1 MPKGRFLRWFDPAWY
16 RYLRRRYPW
25 STVLT
30 IAILIGALGLG
41 GYAAVVAMGA
51 GSATSDTY
59 VALTPTVTRNV
70 TVRIH
75 GRTVVKRIPVVKR
88 VYAKP
93 TTVMET
99 RTIQTPGGE
108 KVVTRPVVRY
118 QVVYRK
124 KVVLVHGKP
133 VTVRQSVTDTRM
145 LTDTRLLTVT
155 NMVTNEHTSTVVNER
170 TNTVS
175 QTQTVTR
182 TQTAPPETTTVF
194 ATTTEHVTTTTPRAT
209 VTTPTVTVTVTVTVP
224 AP

>member
-1 MPKGRFLRWFDPAWY
+1 MPKGRFLRWVDPVWY
-16 RYLRRRYPW
+16 RYLGHRYPW

-59 VALTPTVTRNV
+59 VALTTTVTRNV

-99 RTIQTPGGE
+99 RTIQTPGGT

-155 NMVTNEHTSTVVNER
+155 NVVTNER

-194 ATTTEHVTTTTPRAT
+194 ATTTEHVTTTTPGAIVT
-209 VTTPTVTVTVTVTVP
+209 VTAPVITVTVTVP
-224 AP
+224 TP

>member
-1 MPKGRFLRWFDPAWY
+1 MPKGRFLRWVDPLWY
-16 RYLRRRYPW
+16 RYLRRRYPFG
-25 STVLT
+25 TVLT

-59 VALTPTVTRNV
+59 VALTTTVTRNV
-70 TVRIH
+70 KVRVH
-75 GRTVVKRIPVVKR
+75 GRTMVKRIPVVKR

-99 RTIQTPGGE
+99 RTIQTPGGT

-133 VTVRQSVTDTRM
+133 VTVRQRITDTRM

-155 NMVTNEHTSTVVNER
+155 SMSTVVNER

-194 ATTTEHVTTTTPRAT
+194 ATTTEHVTTTTPAD
-209 VTTPTVTVTVTVTVP
+209 TVTVTAPVITVTVTVP

>member
-1 MPKGRFLRWFDPAWY
+1 MPKGRFLRWVDPLWY
-16 RYLRRRYPW
+16 RYLRRRYPFG
-25 STVLT
+25 TVLT

-59 VALTPTVTRNV
+59 VALTTTVTRNV
-70 TVRIH
+70 KVRVH
-75 GRTVVKRIPVVKR
+75 GRTMVKRIPVVKR

-99 RTIQTPGGE
+99 RTIQTPGGA

-118 QVVYRK
+118 RVVYRK

-145 LTDTRLLTVT
+145 LTDTVT
-155 NMVTNEHTSTVVNER
+155 NVVTNEHTSTVVNER

-194 ATTTEHVTTTTPRAT
+194 ATTTEHVTTTTPGAT
-209 VTTPTVTVTVTVTVP
+209 VTVIAPVITVTVTFS

>member
-1 MPKGRFLRWFDPAWY
+1 MPRGRFLRWVDPAWY
-16 RYLRRRYPW
+16 RYLGQRYPGG
-25 STVLT
+25 TVLT
-30 IAILIGALGLG
+30 IAISIGALGLG
-41 GYAAVVAMGA
+41 GYAAVGAMDA
-51 GSATSDTY
+51 GSATSDAY
-59 VALTPTVTRNV
+59 VALTTTGTRNV
-70 TVRIH
+70 KVRLH
-75 GRTVVKRIPVVKR
+75 GRTVIKRIPVVKR

-93 TTVMET
+93 TTIMET

-145 LTDTRLLTVT
+145 LTNTVT
-155 NMVTNEHTSTVVNER
+155 NVVTNEHTSTVVNER

-182 TQTAPPETTTVF
+182 TLTAPPETTTVF
-194 ATTTEHVTTTTPRAT
+194 ATTTEHVTTTTPGAT
-209 VTTPTVTVTVTVTVP
+209 VTVTAPVVTVTVTVP
-224 AP
+224 AH

>member
-1 MPKGRFLRWFDPAWY
+1 MPKGRFLRWVDPAWY
-16 RYLRRRYPW
+16 RYLGQRYPW
-25 STVLT
+25 GTVLT
-30 IAILIGALGLG
+30 IALLIGALGLG
-41 GYAAVVAMGA
+41 GYAAVSAMGA
-51 GSATSDTY
+51 GSAANDTY
-59 VALTPTVTRNV
+59 VALTTTVTRNV
-70 TVRIH
+70 KVRMH

-99 RTIQTPGGE
+99 RTIQTPGGA

-155 NMVTNEHTSTVVNER
+155 NVVTNER

-194 ATTTEHVTTTTPRAT
+194 ATTTEHVTTTTPGAIVT
-209 VTTPTVTVTVTVTVP
+209 VTAPVITVTVTVP
-224 AP
+224 TP

>member
-1 MPKGRFLRWFDPAWY
+1 MPKGRFLRWVDPAWY
-16 RYLRRRYPW
+16 RYLGQRYPW
-25 STVLT
+25 GTVLT
-30 IAILIGALGLG
+30 IAISIGALGLG
-41 GYAAVVAMGA
+41 GYAAVRAMGA

-59 VALTPTVTRNV
+59 VALTTTVTRNV
-70 TVRIH
+70 KVRMH

-99 RTIQTPGGE
+99 RTIQTPGGA

-118 QVVYRK
+118 HVVYRK

-145 LTDTRLLTVT
+145 LTDTVT
-155 NMVTNEHTSTVVNER
+155 NVVTNEHTSTVVNER

-182 TQTAPPETTTVF
+182 TLTAPPETTTVF
-194 ATTTEHVTTTTPRAT
+194 ATTTEHVTTTTPGA
-209 VTTPTVTVTVTVTVP
+209 TVTVTAPVTVTVP

>member
-1 MPKGRFLRWFDPAWY
+1 MPKGRFLRWVDPLWY
-16 RYLRRRYPW
+16 RYLRRRYPFG
-25 STVLT
+25 TVLT
-30 IAILIGALGLG
+30 LAILIGALGLG

-59 VALTPTVTRNV
+59 VALTTTVTRNV
-70 TVRIH
+70 KVRVH
-75 GRTVVKRIPVVKR
+75 GRTMVKRIPVVKR

-99 RTIQTPGGE
+99 RTIQTPGGT

-133 VTVRQSVTDTRM
+133 VTVRQRITDTRM

-155 NMVTNEHTSTVVNER
+155 SMSTVVNER

-194 ATTTEHVTTTTPRAT
+194 ATTTEHVTTTTPAD
-209 VTTPTVTVTVTVTVP
+209 TVTVTAPVITVTVTVP